1 MKEWVFLNY
10 FLIKLA
16 TVVRAI
22 QCILETTRPLKA
34 TFATTALILG
44 LSVPKKSVSLAFK
57 ITARANDDNQIFF
70 IIILVWTKN
79 KSKLHFCLQKEIR
92 WPYLAG

>member
-1 MKEWVFLNY
+1 MVVLSSKKFLDY

-44 LSVPKKSVSLAFK
+44 LSVSKKSVSLAFK
-57 ITARANDDNQIFF
+57 ITARANDDNQTFLLSF
-70 IIILVWTKN
+70 WYG
-79 KSKLHFCLQKEIR
+79 QKTNLSCTFVCR
-92 WPYLAG
+92 RK

>member
-1 MKEWVFLNY
+1 MKECVFLNY

-70 IIILVWTKN
+70 YYHSGMDKKQI
-79 KSKLHFCLQKEIR
+79 
-92 WPYLAG
+92 

>member
-1 MKEWVFLNY
+1 MKAWVFIDH

-44 LSVPKKSVSLAFK
+44 LSVSKKGVSLAFK
-57 ITARANDDNQIFF
+57 ITPRANDDSQICF

-79 KSKLHFCLQKEIR
+79 KSKLHFCLQQKIR
-92 WPYLAG
+92 WPYLSG